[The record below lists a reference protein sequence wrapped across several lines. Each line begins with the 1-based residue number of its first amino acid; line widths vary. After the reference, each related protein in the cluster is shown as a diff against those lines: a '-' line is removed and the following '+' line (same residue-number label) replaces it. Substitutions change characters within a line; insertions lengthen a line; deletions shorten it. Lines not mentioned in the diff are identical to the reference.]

1 MNVWIISSFYHKLS
15 YYEYSRTCSCMT
27 MLLILLSKYLGVQ
40 WLARIVGVLF
50 CFVLFGFL
58 PFLGLLPWHMEVP
71 RLGVES
77 EL

>member
-1 MNVWIISSFYHKLS
+1 MV
-15 YYEYSRTCSCMT
+15 
-27 MLLILLSKYLGVQ
+27 LG
-40 WLARIVGVLF
+40 GFGFGFFCFVLF
-50 CFVLFGFL
+50 CFVCLQVSMIKLKGSYKKYLMPFRVFFIYLFIYLFIFVFL